1 MLSEIKVHLL
11 LSHQLQEN
19 VQNWKHSENNDL
31 KKTICIVN
39 QTTTLFSRSSK
50 VIQKDIHSFNDISI
64 VI

>member
-1 MLSEIKVHLL
+1 MLSEIKVQLL

-31 KKTICIVN
+31 KKDNLYCESNNNFV
-39 QTTTLFSRSSK
+39 FSK